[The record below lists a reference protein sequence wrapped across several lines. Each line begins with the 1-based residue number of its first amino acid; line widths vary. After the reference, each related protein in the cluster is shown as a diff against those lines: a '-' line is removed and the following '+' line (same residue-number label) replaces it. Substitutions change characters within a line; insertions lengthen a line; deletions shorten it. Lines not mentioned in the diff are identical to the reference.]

1 MIKDI
6 SHKRFVLSEIFR
18 TRNRIVKALDD
29 RDEEEYR
36 EQVTELDR
44 LCNQLCGA

>member
-1 MIKDI
+1 MKDI
-6 SHKRFVLSEIFR
+6 SRKRFILSEIFR

-29 RDEEEYR
+29 RNAEEYR

-44 LCNQLCGA
+44 LCNELCGA